1 MDLIVAEDFNF
12 LCLKINYGP
21 GMVCANSKGFDQ
33 TAQKRRLVLALAGCI
48 CVKSHFCLSQKE
60 KKSRKYFGLSEALAP
75 VCSVLLNLLIL
86 SLLLVDK
93 S

>member
-1 MDLIVAEDFNF
+1 MGSAW
-12 LCLKINYGP
+12 C
-21 GMVCANSKGFDQ
+21 MQ
-33 TAQKRRLVLALAGCI
+33 TAKALTGLQKRRLVLALAGCI
-48 CVKSHFCLSQKE
+48 RVKSHFCLSQKE
-60 KKSRKYFGLSEALAP
+60 KKSCKHFGISEALAL